1 MDSRPIVIRQH
12 MLTHTITADGAMSVS
27 ADVPFWRNAQ
37 ELHDYCKANSVRAA
51 FLLDDH
57 DLDAD
62 WWTMAE
68 PGRCHATRPQ
78 GAKFDT
84 VGRLLPHY
92 LSKAPVWAYS
102 VARDTRWAALADQ
115 SDPLA
120 VWAAATGL
128 ERALNRSLSYS
139 PGSMVLSLL
148 TQSRLKNPDWYDCT
162 APRLPRLLG
171 GDAHHIAP
179 GNLAPGYDWLHVYDV
194 NAAHL
199 AAAQS
204 VALGRGTVGCR
215 TGGSE
220 ALAAGLPGIYKVIR
234 PATGRVSPLP
244 YARKEGYYDYALAKH
259 ATAHGYA
266 LADCYVYPEK
276 HQALRRWAESVWDAR
291 EKAVGAARALVKAG
305 YTQALGRMGHRP
317 AEGYTDKE
325 YRPLWYH
332 AIVSEAARRQWQRWH
347 VTEGTEGVEPLFL
360 WSDTIGVLT
369 RNPIAPRSSDTLG
382 GLRHEGSYHLPDHTE
397 LYKLCATGKL
407 IKALQYMGR
416 QDEEG
421 ATDGDE

>member
-51 FLLDDH
+51 ILLDGH

-92 LSKAPVWAYS
+92 LSKAPVWAYN
-102 VARDTRWAALADQ
+102 VARDSRWAALADQ

-128 ERALNRSLSYS
+128 ERALNRNLSYS
-139 PGSMVLSLL
+139 PGAMVLSLL

-179 GNLAPGYDWLHVYDV
+179 GNLAAGYDWLHVYDV

-204 VALGRGTVGCR
+204 VKLGCGTVAHLTSDPGRNPGVYNCVITDR
-215 TGGSE
+215 R
-220 ALAAGLPGIYKVIR
+220 LAP
-234 PATGRVSPLP
+234 P
-244 YARKEGYYDYALAKH
+244 YMRKNGYYDAALAFH
-259 ATAHGYA
+259 AERAGGVQITDAYT
-266 LADCYVYPEK
+266 YPLY
-276 HQALRRWAESVWDAR
+276 HQSLRRWAESVWAAR
-291 EKAVGAARALVKAG
+291 EKATGAAKSLVKAG

-347 VTEGTEGVEPLFL
+347 VTEQSEGVAPLFL

-397 LYKLCATGKL
+397 LYKLCASGKL

-416 QDEEG
+416 QEAEG
-421 ATDGDE
+421 ATDGNE